1 MVNPLDIGNRPPP
14 YLPMG
19 SSTTTT
25 ATLMGMS
32 CGPASAAAAAVFLD
46 RYARCMSEWLSTK
59 LLMLTS
65 TVRLLLKKTII
76 ESPRGAAVADSLEN
90 SMPLFYPQIIFRS
103 RHRADGEAQIR
114 HFHIT
119 VIFNRK
125 GQMLKQSGGTHLS
138 QFGCFEHYILCASL

>member
-32 CGPASAAAAAVFLD
+32 CGPASAAAAVFLD

-65 TVRLLLKKTII
+65 TVRLLLKK
-76 ESPRGAAVADSLEN
+76 PSLN
-90 SMPLFYPQIIFRS
+90 LQGGLLLLTHWKIQCLFS
-103 RHRADGEAQIR
+103 
-114 HFHIT
+114 T
-119 VIFNRK
+119 
-125 GQMLKQSGGTHLS
+125 LK
-138 QFGCFEHYILCASL
+138 

>member
-14 YLPMG
+14 YHPMG

-32 CGPASAAAAAVFLD
+32 CGPASAAAVFLD

-65 TVRLLLKKTII
+65 TVRLLLKKK
-76 ESPRGAAVADSLEN
+76 PSLN
-90 SMPLFYPQIIFRS
+90 LQGGLLLLTHWKIQCLFS
-103 RHRADGEAQIR
+103 
-114 HFHIT
+114 T
-119 VIFNRK
+119 
-125 GQMLKQSGGTHLS
+125 LK
-138 QFGCFEHYILCASL
+138 